1 MTSKTK
7 REFVASFIKEAENL
21 DIMKRYPY
29 LLDWLRDSL
38 INPKN
43 GNLWIAIQQSEDFF
57 EEIENTISSFINEE
71 EVIYCNKA
79 MEYLRDYDT
88 CLDYALEEAQELGY
102 ETKDL
107 NAELLATL
115 SLQSKLRE
123 AIIPLIDELKEE
135 ASY

>member
-1 MTSKTK
+1 
-7 REFVASFIKEAENL
+7 
-21 DIMKRYPY
+21 
-29 LLDWLRDSL
+29 LRDSL